1 MREGQ
6 QLSSGPANGC
16 AVPGRD
22 GWKQLVVRM
31 DEETF
36 DEIRRRAIRE
46 NTSVAQ
52 QIRLLIEWGLE
63 AENV

>member
-6 QLSSGPANGC
+6 QLSSGPANGSTC
-16 AVPGRD
+16 PGRD
-22 GWKQLVVRM
+22 GWKQLVVRL
-31 DEETF
+31 DDETF
-36 DEIRRRAIRE
+36 NEIRERAIRE

>member
-1 MREGQ
+1 
-6 QLSSGPANGC
+6 
-16 AVPGRD
+16 
-22 GWKQLVVRM
+22 M